1 MLEKASTRQAESINV
16 ITETNFF
23 FYRFSHSMHI
33 YCTSTILK
41 TLLQAL
47 RMQK

>member
-16 ITETNFF
+16 ITETNF